1 MRKLQFQE
9 LACQERMLMCLV
21 NTRNLTEQY
30 YYKKGHFK
38 IRMLIRELRGMF
50 KNKNLN
56 ERPGVEFQLCPASFS
71 TSASL
76 SEQDTA
82 LLSFQGAVADP
93 RTKLSVASQVLRS

>member
-1 MRKLQFQE
+1 
-9 LACQERMLMCLV
+9 V
-21 NTRNLTEQY
+21 PSLTIVTLCTASPY
-30 YYKKGHFK
+30 VSHPSLGVW
-38 IRMLIRELRGMF
+38 
-50 KNKNLN
+50 
-56 ERPGVEFQLCPASFS
+56 RPGVEFQLCPASFS